1 MFIKSVRL
9 ENFVTFK
16 DAFVPLDKKLNIFFG
31 ESGSG
36 KSLFLE
42 AILGAFTKL
51 KKEFVGVYGDF
62 ARVCLELEYD
72 GLNHQ
77 IVHVVDKKGKTQIFS
92 DLLDLEKISKKL
104 VYCGQGAYAELLD
117 HREQLSC
124 LDSFIQQYEPLEL
137 PRLKDLIS
145 KKNSISQELRTA
157 KTKLDNFLQV
167 RDFIKSKKLLIE
179 VISEYGLISQDS
191 IEQQLKLRKV
201 AAWAEALDQ
210 MRDDLSRLKVALT
223 SFLKNTALDDQE
235 GLQILISLENWM
247 ENLSKS
253 FHATACHLSEDLLW
267 EIKFFF
273 DDLKKLYPNFDLSK
287 VLSFEEELNYEIA
300 ELESLVG
307 GLEKDLR
314 SLEEKL
320 MSLAAEISKKRKA
333 YFPNFVRELSGMLSE
348 LNFSHVELEGK
359 FSPTKLTEMGV
370 DSFELFASFNKGFQV
385 RPLRKIASGGEFA
398 RFLVA
403 SLITSRLHH
412 SNQILLLDEPDTGLS
427 GKSLKKLVEMI
438 EKLSESCQVLLV
450 SHQYREYEGQ
460 KFFVEKIEVAGKSVS
475 VVKDVDKTSYL

>member
-16 DAFVPLDKKLNIFFG
+16 EAFVALERKLNVFFG
-31 ESGSG
+31 ESGGG

-51 KKEFVGVYGDF
+51 KKEFVGVYGDS
-62 ARVCLELEYD
+62 ARVCLEVEYD
-72 GLNHQ
+72 GSSHQ
-77 IVHVVDKKGKTQIFS
+77 VVHIVDKKGKRQIFS
-92 DLLDLEKISKKL
+92 DLPDLEKTSKRL

-117 HREQLSC
+117 PREQLSC
-124 LDSFIQQYEPLEL
+124 LDSFIQKYEPLEL

-145 KKNSISQELRTA
+145 EKNSIFQELHTA
-157 KTKLDNFLQV
+157 RTKLDNFRQI

-253 FHATACHLSEDLLW
+253 FHANACHLSEDLLW

-273 DDLKKLYPNFDLSK
+273 DDLKKLHPDFDLSK
-287 VLSFEEELNYEIA
+287 VVNFEEELNSQIA
-300 ELESLVG
+300 ELESLVC

-320 MSLAAEISKKRKA
+320 MSLAVEISMKRKA
-333 YFPNFVRELSGMLSE
+333 YFPQFLKELSGTLSE
-348 LNFSHVELEGK
+348 LNFSHVEFEGK
-359 FSPTKLTEMGV
+359 FSPAKLTEMGV
-370 DSFELFASFNKGFQV
+370 DSFELLASFNKGFQC

-403 SLITSRLHH
+403 SLITSRLHDT
-412 SNQILLLDEPDTGLS
+412 NQILLLDEPDTGLS
-427 GKSLKKLVEMI
+427 GESLKKLVKMI
-438 EKLSESCQVLLV
+438 EKLSESSQVLLV
-450 SHQYREYEGQ
+450 SHQYREYKGR
-460 KFFVEKIEVAGKSVS
+460 KFFVEKVEVAGKSAS
-475 VVKDVDKTSYL
+475 VVKSVDKTSDL